1 MKLFIRSENH
11 ASQGLFAS
19 TLLSATLL
27 IPVQEQ
33 NNQFLG
39 TWEAHDNGE
48 TFQIILVNKPNYK
61 GLDGK
66 LYNVILG
73 KHTYNRGARV
83 IEQSLTSQDYPL
95 FGVPTT
101 SNVLQL
107 GYQDLTLKKRGR
119 VTLTLLPNNQLR
131 WQLTNSAE
139 TITINRANPIKPGF
153 TVPTDILLR
162 RIK

>member
-1 MKLFIRSENH
+1 MQAIHSL
-11 ASQGLFAS
+11 LAS
-19 TLLSATLL
+19 TLLSATFF
-27 IPVQEQ
+27 IPGQEQ

-39 TWEAHDNGE
+39 TWEAHSNGE
-48 TFQIILVNKPNYK
+48 LFKITLVNKPDYK
-61 GLDGK
+61 GPDGK

-83 IEQSLTSQDYPL
+83 VEQSLTSQDYPL

-131 WQLTNSAE
+131 WQLTTSAE

-153 TVPTDILLR
+153 TVPTDITLR
-162 RIK
+162 RAK